1 MLPFWESTSL
11 SHSLF
16 LVGLCGLVL
25 SRLVLIVT
33 KMLQK
38 RITVVPH
45 RASSQRIIEGA
56 GVVTVHSFK
65 ADVGNDPHLTSW

>member
-11 SHSLF
+11 SQSLF

-33 KMLQK
+33 QK
-38 RITVVPH
+38 RTTVVTH

>member
-1 MLPFWESTSL
+1 MLPFWQSTFL
-11 SHSLF
+11 LYSLF

-33 KMLQK
+33 QMPQK
-38 RITVVPH
+38 LTSVVSH
-45 RASSQRIIEGA
+45 CASSQRIIKGA
-56 GVVTVHSFK
+56 GVVTMQGFE